1 MALYQSR
8 LIQEEEEDDD
18 DVFFDSHDE
27 ISFLQDDKS
36 TAENSISW
44 VSSNSLYHLWIRSPD
59 SVRERRDRFVELMG
73 FDLIRSSCAASF
85 EADDEAISRTSTSV
99 REIRPL
105 MSSCSGE
112 QPSTS
117 ADGGLDERFEYSI
130 KNLDDGTVFVVDELG
145 NDGNFRS
152 LREIGSNRM
161 VTLSEFERSFG
172 SSPFIQQ
179 LMRREDGSLSDSD
192 KIVVRRPRRI
202 GWLRRLGTGAC
213 LVVRE
218 ADVVN
223 SSFSSSNQSSSD
235 RVERIRVHSCR
246 KRCKELSAVYKG
258 QNLKAH
264 EGAILTMKF
273 SPDGQYLASGG
284 EDGVVRVWQV
294 MERERNE
301 EFDVPEDDLSCMYF
315 TMNTNS
321 ELAPIHSD
329 REKKSKR
336 SMRTTKSTCV
346 VIPQKIFRISEGPLH
361 EFYGHNVD
369 VLDLSWSKDKHLLS
383 SSVDMTVRLWRIGC
397 NSCLKVFSHNNFV
410 TCVQFNPADE
420 NYFISGSID
429 GIVRVWEIPE
439 SHVVGWTDSKE
450 IVTAVCYRPDGKG
463 VVVGTITGNCRFY
476 DASDN
481 HLQLDAQVPLQS
493 RKKCPLKRITG
504 FQYCPSDP
512 KKLMVTSAD
521 SHICIL
527 DGLELVSRY
536 KGQRNAARQIAAS
549 FTPDGRHI
557 ISASEDSNI
566 YFWNFESQA
575 ALTSSH
581 VTKTSSCERFFCSN
595 ASMAIPWN
603 GSQTGNVSR
612 NLSIIRENASNCREE
627 DSTMSH
633 GFFSGLLPKGS
644 ATWPEEKLPFSSI
657 SKSTLRNFQYKYLKA
672 SFQSTSLA
680 WGQVI
685 VAAGW
690 DGRIRSFQNYGL
702 PVHL

>member
-202 GWLRRLGTGAC
+202 GWLRRLGIGAC

-218 ADVVN
+218 ADVDN

-329 REKKSKR
+329 REKK
-336 SMRTTKSTCV
+336 M
-346 VIPQKIFRISEGPLH
+346 
-361 EFYGHNVD
+361 
-369 VLDLSWSKDKHLLS
+369 
-383 SSVDMTVRLWRIGC
+383 
-397 NSCLKVFSHNNFV
+397 

-512 KKLMVTSAD
+512 KKMMVTSAD

-603 GSQTGNVSR
+603 GSQTSNVSR

-657 SKSTLRNFQYKYLKA
+657 SKSTLRNSQYKYLKA